1 MAELSRRDEALVM
14 PIVAEIAKE
23 PGLPVRDLG
32 VLIGKKMSTT
42 LRVVQ
47 RLVDAGVL
55 ERRKENRVRGDGREQ
70 VYSGLW
76 LAPGRSVEDAGA
88 PMLGNSEEVD
98 GVQRSEKPDVA
109 DDLWDS
115 SVLETLR
122 TSTLTKMAS
131 NWTQQRIALRELGER
146 LGWGRLA
153 LTQGETR
160 GGAFL
165 PGRAISGGIEA
176 WQLALEELSD
186 EDVDAALSAGR
197 RLLAL
202 LAGTVAR

>member
-1 MAELSRRDEALVM
+1 MAELSRREEALVM

-55 ERRKENRVRGDGREQ
+55 ERRKENRVRGDGREHG
-70 VYSGLW
+70 YSGLW
-76 LAPGRSVEDAGA
+76 LVPGRSVEDPGS
-88 PMLGNSEEVD
+88 PMLGP
-98 GVQRSEKPDVA
+98 EKPEA
-109 DDLWDS
+109 DDLLDS
-115 SVLETLR
+115 SILETLR
-122 TSTLTKMAS
+122 TSTVTKVARELDPER
-131 NWTQQRIALRELGER
+131 TQLRELGER
-146 LGWGRLA
+146 LGWGRLP

-165 PGRAISGGIEA
+165 PGRAIAGGEEA
-176 WQLALEELSD
+176 WRIALEDLSD

-197 RLLAL
+197 RLLTL
-202 LAGTVAR
+202 LGV